1 MSVFGNAVRFLD
13 DHINPV
19 LVKELRQ
26 AVQSNFVTVLL
37 LVYLLIDILAMMLA
51 VLFDHSLTSSLHAGG
66 DVFMT
71 LDTILLG
78 TCLLFVP
85 TYAGIRL
92 AAERADQ
99 NVDLMFITTI
109 QPGAVIWGKAL
120 TALAIAL
127 LVVSVCAPFMMMTFL
142 LRGIDV
148 PTICFVVAMD
158 LVVVGAGVAG
168 ALFIA
173 ALPIRW
179 PIRLLLALALL
190 VGMVTAFSLAIS
202 GAGGLILW
210 GVGSRMASW
219 HFWIPTLMFL
229 GFILAAC
236 GLLLFLACAALAP
249 QASDRARP
257 VRLYA
262 TLAWALTG
270 AACVVVARAHW
281 PLGDPSDFGRSFLR
295 AWANGAIGLLA
306 IGLVIAGC
314 ERDVWGLRLRRTVP
328 RAPALRPF
336 WLVFSSGALGGLL
349 WTGLMIAGTL
359 ATLWFGMH
367 PHRKLMP
374 HLVREIH
381 IDVGLVCTVL
391 SYVLVG
397 TLLRDYVFRRKVNTM
412 LVGALAMLLMAA
424 GSLIPML
431 IAAFHN
437 PDSWGL
443 TDTRWLF
450 LNPMAGIAL
459 ETHRHG
465 GAAVYSMVAVIWCG
479 IMVLL
484 NLPWAV
490 RQLRACR
497 PAAENVPLESRH
509 QI

>member
-1 MSVFGNAVRFLD
+1 MSVVGNVARFLD
-13 DHINPV
+13 DRVNPV

-37 LVYLLIDILAMMLA
+37 LVYLLIEILAMMLA

-71 LDTILLG
+71 MDTILLS

-109 QPGAVIWGKAL
+109 TPGAVIWGKAF
-120 TALAIAL
+120 TALAITL
-127 LVVSVCAPFMMMTFL
+127 LIVCVCAPFMMMTYL
-142 LRGIDV
+142 LRGIDL
-148 PTICFVVAMD
+148 PTICFVLAMD

-173 ALPIRW
+173 AMPIRW

-202 GAGGLILW
+202 GAGNLILW

-219 HFWIPTLMFL
+219 NFWIPTLMFF

-236 GLLLFLACAALAP
+236 GLLLLLACAALAP

-257 VRLYA
+257 VRLYV

-270 AACVVVARAHW
+270 AACVVLAQAHSTPGESLDW
-281 PLGDPSDFGRSFLR
+281 RWSFLQE
-295 AWANGAIGLLA
+295 WANGTIGLLA

-314 ERDVWGLRLRRTVP
+314 ERDVWGVRLRRTVP
-328 RAPALRPF
+328 RSPVLRPF

-374 HLVREIH
+374 HLIRQIQ
-381 IDVGLVCTVL
+381 IDTGLVCTVL
-391 SYVLVG
+391 AYVLVG
-397 TLLRDYVFRRKVNTM
+397 TLLRDHVFRRKANTM

-431 IAAFHN
+431 TAAFQN
-437 PDSWGL
+437 PDSWGI

-465 GAAVYSMVAVIWCG
+465 GAEVYSMVAFIWCG

-484 NLPWAV
+484 NLPWAL
-490 RQLRACR
+490 RQWRACR
-497 PAAENVPLESRH
+497 PAAENVLLESPRR
-509 QI
+509 I